1 MGKRR
6 GHGEGS
12 IYQRD
17 SDGLWCTS
25 VDLGIIN
32 GKRKRKV
39 IYGKTRKEV
48 ADKLK
53 ALHRDQ
59 SIGVNVAPE
68 QYTVEQFLTRW
79 LDEVICNREPRT
91 QVSYRATITNHIV
104 PLIGHYK
111 LQKLLPEHVQGMANA
126 LRQKQPAEGKRK
138 LGPRS
143 VEYACLVLSRALNQA
158 KRWGY
163 VAKNV
168 VNDVELPK
176 VRRPKIQP
184 ATEQQARALLNA
196 VKGHRLEGIYW
207 VALFLRLRRGEVLG
221 LKIASL
227 DLVTKTLTIDG
238 SLQRVG
244 KELVRS
250 TTKTESSQRT
260 LPVPEPVLRVLRAHL
275 QRLEADRL
283 SAGDAWEEQ
292 GYLFPSERG
301 TPIEPS
307 NLIRHFKA
315 ALKRAGLPE
324 STRFHDLR
332 HWCASLLISYKVH
345 PKAIQEILG
354 HANITTTLNV
364 YGHLLPNV
372 LRDATD
378 QMAGLADDVDEVP
391 TSEVDDEDD
400 ADDPL
405 IDDQDDTAPADPAD
419 EDDDSTADAP

>member
-1 MGKRR
+1 MGKLRR
-6 GHGEGS
+6 HGEGS
-12 IYQRD
+12 IYQRE

-59 SIGVNVAPE
+59 AIGVKIAPE
-68 QYTVEQFLTRW
+68 HYTVEQFLKRW

-91 QVSYRATITNHIV
+91 QVSYRATINNHIV

-111 LQKLLPEHVQGMANA
+111 LQKPLPEHVQAMANA

-138 LGPRS
+138 LGPHS

-158 KRWGY
+158 RRWGY

-184 ATEQQARALLNA
+184 ATEQQAHALLAA
-196 VKGHRLEGIYW
+196 VKDHRLEGIYW
-207 VALFLRLRRGEVLG
+207 VALFLGLRRGEVLG
-221 LKIASL
+221 LKIESL
-227 DLVTKTLTIDG
+227 DVEACTLRVDG

-250 TTKTESSQRT
+250 NTKTESSQRT
-260 LPVPEPVLRVLRAHL
+260 LPVPEPVVRVLRTHL
-275 QRLEADRL
+275 KRLEAERL
-283 SAGDAWEEQ
+283 SAGDDWEEH
-292 GYLFPSERG
+292 GYLFATERG

-324 STRFHDLR
+324 TTRFHDLR
-332 HWCASLLISYKVH
+332 HWCDSLLISYKVH

-354 HANITTTLNV
+354 HANITTTLNI

-372 LRDATD
+372 LRDAAD
-378 QMAGLADDVDEVP
+378 QMAGLAGEDDEVP
-391 TSEVDDEDD
+391 
-400 ADDPL
+400 
-405 IDDQDDTAPADPAD
+405 
-419 EDDDSTADAP
+419 

>member
-12 IYQRD
+12 IYQRE

-32 GKRKRKV
+32 GKRRRKV

-68 QYTVEQFLTRW
+68 QYTVEQFLNRW

-91 QVSYRATITNHIV
+91 QVSYRATINNHIV

-111 LQKLLPEHVQGMANA
+111 LQKLLPEHVQAMANA

-176 VRRPKIQP
+176 ARRPKIQP
-184 ATEQQARALLNA
+184 ATEQQARALLAA

-207 VALFLRLRRGEVLG
+207 VALFLGLRRGEVLG
-221 LKIASL
+221 LKIESL
-227 DLVTKTLTIDG
+227 DLETRTLRIDG

-250 TTKTESSQRT
+250 NTKTESSQRT
-260 LPVPEPVLRVLRAHL
+260 LPVPEPVIRVLRAHL
-275 QRLEADRL
+275 ERLEAERL
-283 SAGDAWEEQ
+283 SAGDDWEEH
-292 GYLFPSERG
+292 GYLFPTERG

-315 ALKRAGLPE
+315 ALKRAGLPAT
-324 STRFHDLR
+324 TRFHDLR

-372 LRDATD
+372 LRDAAD
-378 QMAGLADDVDEVP
+378 QMAGLAGEDDPTHTPDEADDDE
-391 TSEVDDEDD
+391 SDEDDEDGED
-400 ADDPL
+400 NEDE
-405 IDDQDDTAPADPAD
+405 AP
-419 EDDDSTADAP
+419 ESGE

>member
-12 IYQRD
+12 IYQRE

-68 QYTVEQFLTRW
+68 QYTVEQFLNRW

-91 QVSYRATITNHIV
+91 QVSYRATINNHIV
-104 PLIGHYK
+104 PYIGRHK

-126 LRQKQPAEGKRK
+126 LRQKEPTEGKRK

-184 ATEQQARALLNA
+184 ATEQQARALLAA

-207 VALFLRLRRGEVLG
+207 VALFLGLRRGEVLG
-221 LKIASL
+221 LKIESL
-227 DLVTKTLTIDG
+227 DLATKTLTVDG
-238 SLQRVG
+238 SLQ
-244 KELVRS
+244 
-250 TTKTESSQRT
+250 
-260 LPVPEPVLRVLRAHL
+260 
-275 QRLEADRL
+275 
-283 SAGDAWEEQ
+283 WEEQ

-315 ALKRAGLPE
+315 ALKRAGLPT

-378 QMAGLADDVDEVP
+378 QMAGLADDVDEAP
-391 TSEVDDEDD
+391 SSEIDDEGG
-400 ADDPL
+400 ADDQP
-405 IDDQDDTAPADPAD
+405 IDDQ
-419 EDDDSTADAP
+419 EDDDSTTDAP